1 MAMNQTKIVEALV
14 SKGIIT
20 DDQMSIAR
28 IERAQYS
35 NKPLLQTIIDLGFVS
50 DSVLRTVME
59 SGSSDGGKIM
69 LSNTIPSVEALNFVP
84 VDIARQ
90 FELVPFN
97 YDDEK
102 KVLTIAM
109 ADTMNLPAID
119 RVRAHAGIKVRVN
132 SVFANASEI
141 QNAIDRF
148 YGYEFSIDGIL
159 KEIEAEGDLDEDLDS
174 DEYSQPIIRLVDAIL
189 MDAVRS
195 DASDIHFEPEQHF
208 LRLRYR
214 IDGVLSQIR
223 VLHKNYLSAIVVRL
237 KVMSGM
243 NIAENRA
250 PQDGQISLKVAG
262 KDIDFRVAVQPTLF
276 GENIVLRVLNREKGI
291 VPLDEMGISEH
302 SLEKIK
308 LLMARPEGVILV
320 TGPTGSGKTTT
331 LYSMLNSLSSEKVN
345 IMTLEDPVEYP
356 LPLVRQTSIN
366 QAVKLDFTTGI
377 RSIMRQDPDIIL
389 VGEVR
394 DEDTAQMTMRAAM
407 TGHQVYT
414 TLHTNSALGAIPR
427 LSDIGVL
434 PSILSGN
441 IIGILG
447 QRLVRK
453 LCESCKQLYEP
464 TEQELALLGVD
475 PSQTSCVCTKGGCE
489 ACGFTGYKGRKALV
503 EVLRITPEL
512 DELIAESATQAT
524 LREKAVEQGFKNLL
538 EEGVSSVLD
547 GTTTIE
553 ELSRV
558 VDVTQRL
565 NDARV

>member
-1 MAMNQTKIVEALV
+1 MAINQDSIVDELIAQGV
-14 SKGIIT
+14 IT
-20 DDQMSIAR
+20 DDQMSIVR
-28 IERAQYS
+28 IEQDHNP
-35 NKPLLQTIIDLGFVS
+35 NKPLIQIIIDLGFVS
-50 DSVLRTVME
+50 DSVVRTVME
-59 SGSSDGGKIM
+59 GDPSEGQKLM

-84 VDIARQ
+84 VDMARQ
-90 FELVPFN
+90 FELVPIDYN
-97 YDDEK
+97 EAQ

-119 RVRAHAGIKVRVN
+119 RVRAHAGMNVRVEA
-132 SVFANASEI
+132 VFANISEI

-159 KEIEAEGDLDEDLDS
+159 QEIEAEGDIDEELDA

-214 IDGVLSQIR
+214 VDGVLSQIR

-291 VPLDEMGISEH
+291 VPLDEMGVSEQN
-302 SLEKIK
+302 LEKIK

-366 QAVKLDFTTGI
+366 QTVKLDFTTGI

-414 TLHTNSALGAIPR
+414 TLHTNNALGVIPR
-427 LSDIGVL
+427 LTNIGVL

-453 LCESCKQLYEP
+453 LCDQCKQPYTP
-464 TEQELALLGVD
+464 TKQELALLGVD
-475 PSQTSCVCTKGGCE
+475 LSQTACVCTKGGCE
-489 ACGFTGYKGRKALV
+489 ACGHSGYKGRKALV

-524 LREKAVEQGFKNLL
+524 LRAKAVEQGFKNLL
-538 EEGVSSVLD
+538 EDGVSCVLE

-565 NDARV
+565 SDARV

>member
-1 MAMNQTKIVEALV
+1 MPIHQDNIVDELIAQGV
-14 SKGIIT
+14 IT
-20 DDQMSIAR
+20 QDQMSIAR
-28 IERAQYS
+28 IEQTQTPS
-35 NKPLLQTIIDLGFVS
+35 KPLIQTVIDLGFVS
-50 DSVLRTVME
+50 DSIVRSLVE
-59 SGSSDGGKIM
+59 SDASDSGKIS
-69 LSNTIPSVEALNFVP
+69 LSSTIPSVDALNLVP
-84 VDIARQ
+84 VETARQ
-90 FELVPFN
+90 FELVPVDFN
-97 YDDEK
+97 ETK

-119 RVRAHAGIKVRVN
+119 RVRVHAGVGIKVE
-132 SVFANASEI
+132 SIFANVSEI

-159 KEIEAEGDLDEDLDS
+159 KEIEAEGDTVEELDA

-189 MDAVRS
+189 IDAVRS

-214 IDGVLSQIR
+214 VDGVLSQIR
-223 VLHKNYLSAIVVRL
+223 VLHKNYLSPIVVRL

-262 KDIDFRVAVQPTLF
+262 KEIDFRVAVQPTVY
-276 GENIVLRVLNREKGI
+276 GENMVLRVLNREKGI
-291 VPLDEMGISEH
+291 VPLDKMGISEH
-302 SLEKIK
+302 SLNNIK

-331 LYSMLNSLSSEKVN
+331 LYSMLNARSSEKVN

-366 QAVKLDFTTGI
+366 QSVKLDFTTGI

-394 DEDTAQMTMRAAM
+394 DEDTAQMTLRAAM

-427 LSDIGVL
+427 LTNIGVL

-441 IIGILG
+441 IIGVLG

-453 LCESCKQLYEP
+453 LCQSCKQPYEP
-464 TEQELALLGVD
+464 TDQELILLGVERE
-475 PSQTSCVCTKGGCE
+475 QTKNMCTYGACE
-489 ACGFTGYKGRKALV
+489 QCGHSGYKGRKALV

-512 DELIAESATQAT
+512 DELIAESATQSA
-524 LREKAVEQGFKNLL
+524 LKEKAIEQGFISLL

-547 GTTTIE
+547 GSTTID
-553 ELSRV
+553 ELTRV
-558 VDVTQRL
+558 VDMTQRL
-565 NDARV
+565 HDAGI